1 MFAGLDQYGAGLRG
15 RPDLVWPKPPG
26 TEPIKA
32 KPGCFG
38 LKGIRCVLWG
48 TYGTV
53 LQVASGDLLFE
64 HPKEFV
70 TNLALEKTIQE
81 FRMWGAMS
89 RKPGQPADSLLPI
102 YRNLLFELR
111 ATAGGPGEK
120 HPELPSERV
129 WEAIIQKL
137 LKKDYVIDH
146 GTYGPISEFAK
157 KVAFF
162 FHVALQG
169 ANAYPGATRVFSEL
183 SMRGIA
189 QGVLGNGQCFTPAQ
203 INWALINQENCDP
216 EPWIR
221 KDISVLSA
229 MVGARKPSP
238 RIFQAALEL
247 IRQHGF
253 IPEQVLHIGSRLQED
268 LIGARKVGFK
278 TALFLGDKVASQVE
292 AAELKNPET
301 RPDALITELS
311 QILMM
316 VAP

>member
-1 MFAGLDQYGAGLRG
+1 MFGGLDQYGAGLRV
-15 RPDLVWPKPPG
+15 RPDLVWPKPPV

-38 LKGIRCVLWG
+38 LNGIRCVLWG

-53 LQVASGDLLFE
+53 LHVASGDLLFE
-64 HPKEFV
+64 HPKDFV

-81 FRMWGAMS
+81 FRMWGSMS

-102 YRNLLFELR
+102 YRNLLFDLR
-111 ATAGGPGEK
+111 ATGGGAGEK

-146 GTYGPISEFAK
+146 GTYGSTSDFAK

-162 FHVALQG
+162 FHAALQG
-169 ANAYPGATRVFSEL
+169 ANAYPGAARVFSEL
-183 SMRGIA
+183 SSRGIM
-189 QGVLGNGQCFTPAQ
+189 QGLLGNGQCFTPAHV
-203 INWALINQENCDP
+203 NWALNVQENCDP
-216 EPWIR
+216 EPWIC
-221 KDISVLSA
+221 KDISILSGI
-229 MVGARKPSP
+229 VGARKPSP
-238 RIFQAALEL
+238 RIFQAAAEAVKQ
-247 IRQHGF
+247 RGF
-253 IPEQVLHIGSRLQED
+253 TPEQVLHIGSRIQED

-278 TALFLGDKVASQVE
+278 TALFLGDKNAAQVE

-301 RPDALITELS
+301 RPDALVTELP

-316 VAP
+316 LAA